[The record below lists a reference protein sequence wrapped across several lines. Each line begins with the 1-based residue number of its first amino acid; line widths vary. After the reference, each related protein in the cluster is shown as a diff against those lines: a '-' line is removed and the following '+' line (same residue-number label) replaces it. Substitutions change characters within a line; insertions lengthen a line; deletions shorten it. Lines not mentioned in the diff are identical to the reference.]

1 MIMNKHLA
9 GRKAALISGLL
20 CAAMLSGSA
29 LAERVDFT
37 ASTHINRG
45 TCTLSTGTEG
55 LVYDFGEVTPV
66 VAFAGTRNIEQS
78 FKLNNCVAVN
88 NMTLSLS
95 STSTTDIAAGAYKG
109 KWVIPATGGAT
120 GVAFKTEVKDDST
133 GTYYPMQADNQTVN
147 TGTDKFA
154 PQRSVYIKSTIV
166 PTVAAYSNM
175 VSGSLN
181 STAVVNITYQ

>member
-1 MIMNKHLA
+1 MNKHLA

-109 KWVIPATGGAT
+109 KW
-120 GVAFKTEVKDDST
+120 FKTEVKDDST